1 MLKRILM
8 TAAMVAAAVS
18 VQSRAGAENVT
29 IGVSI
34 PSADH
39 GWTGGINYYAKQTA
53 ASLEKRYPGLKV
65 VVKAGAWAD
74 PGQQAND
81 LEDFATIQKVNA
93 LVVLPVQSDP
103 LTGPVA
109 EFKKK
114 TGAFI
119 TVVDRGLK
127 DPTIQ
132 DLYVAGDNPGMGRIS
147 GEYFK
152 QALGGKGDIVV
163 LRGIPTVIDTQ
174 RYDAFVDAIK
184 GTDIH
189 ILANQFAN
197 WNRDDGFKVMQDFLT
212 RFKHIDAVWA
222 QDDDIAVGVLEA
234 IKQAHREGE
243 MWVVGGAGMKD
254 FIKKVMDG
262 DKQVPVDVLYPPGMI
277 ATAMELTAAHFFTS
291 APVRGTYIIGAP
303 LVTKQNAK
311 EFYDPKSP
319 F

>member
-1 MLKRILM
+1 MLKRVLLI
-8 TAAMVAAAVS
+8 TALFAAALCAA
-18 VQSRAGAENVT
+18 QSRAQNVT

-39 GWTGGINYYAKQTA
+39 GWTGGVNYYAKLTA
-53 ASLEKRYPGLKV
+53 EALQKRYPGLKV

-81 LEDFATIQKVNA
+81 LEDFATVQKVNA

-132 DLYVAGDNPGMGRIS
+132 DLYVAGDNPGMGRIA
-147 GEYFK
+147 GDYFK
-152 QALGGKGDIVV
+152 KALGGKGEIVV

-174 RYDAFVDAIK
+174 RYDAFVDALK
-184 GTDIH
+184 GTDIK

-222 QDDDIAVGVLEA
+222 QDDDIAIGVLEA

-243 MWVVGGAGMKD
+243 LWVVGGAGMQA
-254 FIKKVMDG
+254 FVNKVAAG
-262 DKQVPVDVLYPPGMI
+262 DKEVPVDILYPPSMI
-277 ATAMELTAAHFFTS
+277 ATAMELTAMHFYTP
-291 APVRGTYIIGAP
+291 APVRGTYIIASP
-303 LVTKQNAK
+303 LITKDNAK
-311 EFYDPKSP
+311 EFTDPKSP

>member
-1 MLKRILM
+1 MLKRFALP
-8 TAAMVAAAVS
+8 AAALAMAFIAAPAFA
-18 VQSRAGAENVT
+18 QNVT

-39 GWTGGINYYAKQTA
+39 GWTGGINYYAAETA
-53 ASLEKRYPGLKV
+53 KMLEKQYPGLKV
-65 VVKAGAWAD
+65 IVKAGTWAD

-81 LEDFATIQKVNA
+81 LEDFATVQKVNA

-109 EFKKK
+109 EFKAK

-132 DLYVAGDNPGMGRIS
+132 DLYVAGDNPGLGRIS

-152 QALGGKGDIVV
+152 KALGGKGDIVV

-184 GTDIH
+184 GTDIK

-222 QDDDIAVGVLEA
+222 QDDDIAIGVLEA

-243 MWVVGGAGMKD
+243 MWVLGGAGMQE
-254 FIKKVMDG
+254 FVNKVAAG
-262 DKQVPVDVLYPPGMI
+262 DKEVPVDVLYPPAMI
-277 ATAMELTAAHFFTS
+277 ATAMQLTAAHFYTP
-291 APVRGTYIIGAP
+291 APVRGTFIIGAP
-303 LVTKQNAK
+303 LITKDNAK
-311 EFYDPKSP
+311 EFTDPKSP